1 MFSKPP
7 SQPIYSILNMP
18 FITLFLCFYTLYIWQ
33 DFIIPIIISLLFSF
47 AILWLSNFFQ
57 QFKINSFF
65 SILLALSMYF
75 FLFWIIWQI
84 LSNDFQTLL
93 SKFPEYQDK
102 IWNYISQVF
111 TTLHIPI
118 PELNNKKTLIDTIK
132 NFDISGI
139 FKSTLFAITG
149 LFSQAW
155 ILFFYTLF
163 ILLENR
169 YFSQKLILAISNEE
183 KRKNLNRT
191 LQKIKADTKAYFII
205 KSAVSFITAT
215 FSYIIMII
223 FNLDFSVFWA
233 FLIFILNFIPNVGSI
248 IALIFPIILSLIQ
261 GFDTLIPFF
270 SISTGLIWIQVF
282 MGNIIEP
289 KFMGNR
295 LNLSPLVIILSLSF
309 WGMMWGIIG
318 MILSVPIM
326 IIINIIL
333 AKFPQTRPLAIVL
346 SEQWDLRIETPI
358 EVEKN
363 RWQFIKKIREQ
374 LTQAKK

>member
-1 MFSKPP
+1 
-7 SQPIYSILNMP
+7 
-18 FITLFLCFYTLYIWQ
+18 
-33 DFIIPIIISLLFSF
+33 
-47 AILWLSNFFQ
+47 
-57 QFKINSFF
+57 
-65 SILLALSMYF
+65 MYF
-75 FLFWIIWQI
+75 FLFWIIWHI